1 MLANDEWAE
10 AQFREAA
17 LGDVRRVR
25 RAVRLAAEML
35 SKPGASI
42 PQLSKTRYDVK
53 AAYNLF
59 AHSESTPENLQA
71 GHRLLV
77 HAALHDAD
85 SGTTRLL
92 VEDTTTMSWPAERPI
107 AGLAPIGEMDALS
120 QGFLLHSVIAMSW
133 ASSAISG
140 SKSLTGLPAAAH
152 QAASPG
158 VPSERHP
165 PLLLIGVA
173 SQQFV
178 LREMV
183 PESEAALPEG
193 SRHFAR
199 QRREERESGLWLR
212 STSELGPAPPGVRW
226 VRICDRG
233 ADIYEFLQSALSAGH
248 GFVVRAAQNRALVE
262 EEEAEHLGAHLFE
275 RVRAEGP
282 IASITIELRSRPG
295 KPARRAAISVSAC
308 AVVIRSPRRPGASPG
323 KLAPIHATAIRAW
336 EQNPPEGEKPLE
348 WILLTDVRDRSDQE
362 AERCAN
368 GVTGLTGLP
377 ISPPAAVECVLQ
389 YATRWV
395 IEEFHKV
402 LKTGLGAERL
412 QLEHADRLFAAIALM
427 SVVAVRL
434 LDLKERVRAA
444 PDAPAES
451 SGVDPLSI
459 TLLERH
465 VGRRLQTVQDVALAI
480 GRLGGHMGRKRD
492 GLPGWKTLW
501 LGLRQLDAMT
511 HGARLA
517 LQQQSR
523 FG

>member
-1 MLANDEWAE
+1 MRMLANDEWAE

-85 SGTTRLL
+85 SLTTRLL
-92 VEDTTTMSWPAERPI
+92 VEDTTTMSWPADYPI

-120 QGFLLHSVIAMSW
+120 QGFLLHSVLAMSW
-133 ASSAISG
+133 ASPG
-140 SKSLTGLPAAAH
+140 GNLPGELPGVL
-152 QAASPG
+152 PG

-165 PLLLIGVA
+165 PLSLLGVA

-199 QRREERESGLWLR
+199 QKREDRESDLWLR
-212 STSELGPAPPGVRW
+212 STSELGPAPLGVRW

-233 ADIYEFLQSALSAGH
+233 ADIYEFLRSALSAGH
-248 GFVVRAAQNRALVE
+248 GFVVRAAQDRALLE
-262 EEEAEHLGAHLFE
+262 DGEAGHRLFE

-282 IASITIELRSRPG
+282 VASLTIELRSRPG
-295 KPARRAAISVSAC
+295 KPARGAALSVSAC

-323 KLAPIHATAIRAW
+323 KLEPIHCTAIRAW
-336 EQNPPEGEKPLE
+336 EEKPPEGEKPLE
-348 WILLTDVRDRSDQE
+348 WILLTDVGPLVGTLDAGRGEEDES
-362 AERCAN
+362 AIAP
-368 GVTGLTGLP
+368 L
-377 ISPPAAVECVLQ
+377 SPLEAVECVLQ

-412 QLEHADRLFAAIALM
+412 QLEQADRLFAAIALM

-444 PDAPAES
+444 PHAPAES

-465 VGRRLQTVQDVALAI
+465 VGRRLETVQDVVLAI

-517 LQQQSR
+517 LQLQSR

>member
-1 MLANDEWAE
+1 MLTN
-10 AQFREAA
+10 
-17 LGDVRRVR
+17 
-25 RAVRLAAEML
+25 
-35 SKPGASI
+35 PGASL
-42 PQLSKTRYDVK
+42 PHLGETRYDVK
-53 AAYNLF
+53 ATYNLF

-107 AGLAPIGEMDALS
+107 AGLAPVGEMDALS
-120 QGFLLHSVIAMSW
+120 QGFLLHSVLAMSW
-133 ASSAISG
+133 ASPGSELPGELSG
-140 SKSLTGLPAAAH
+140 
-152 QAASPG
+152 ASPG
-158 VPSERHP
+158 VLSERHP

-199 QRREERESGLWLR
+199 QGREERESALWLR
-212 STSELGPAPPGVRW
+212 STSELGPAPVGVRW

-262 EEEAEHLGAHLFE
+262 EGEVEHRGEHLFE
-275 RVRAEGP
+275 RVRAEKP
-282 IASITIELRSRPG
+282 IASLTIELRSRPG
-295 KPARRAAISVSAC
+295 KPARSAGLSVSAC
-308 AVVIRSPRRPGASPG
+308 SVELRSPRRPGASPG

-336 EQNPPEGEKPLE
+336 EGNPPEGEEALE
-348 WILLTDVRDRSDQE
+348 WILLTDVRGGNEITPLS
-362 AERCAN
+362 
-368 GVTGLTGLP
+368 
-377 ISPPAAVECVLQ
+377 AVECVLQ

-412 QLEHADRLFAAIALM
+412 QLEHAERLFAAIALM
-427 SVVAVRL
+427 SVVAIRL
-434 LDLKERVRAA
+434 LALKEWVRAA

-465 VGRRLQTVQDVALAI
+465 VGRRLETVRDLALAI

-501 LGLRQLDAMT
+501 LGLTRLDAMT

-517 LQQQSR
+517 LEQQPR